1 MKQHCLSD
9 ALHLL
14 WLAKERLWLDS
25 EKRIRTSSPD
35 TTCPGTVWR
44 TESEGTSA
52 HLFFPHS
59 PLSPLAQSFSSG
71 PAHPPLDTQIK
82 PKLIPSTRTCSEAW
96 ETAQQLSQ
104 STQHPLMCVPAGD
117 KTVCGE
123 ISFNFKN
130 MVFSEDT
137 PFTRQNKPTEEVQ
150 REKDTWIQFL
160 GSERTLSS
168 YYCSIIPLCSRIPWI
183 PRVKSLLHSVLHN
196 TLLS

>member
-1 MKQHCLSD
+1 MKQRCLSD

-14 WLAKERLWLDS
+14 WLAKERLQLDS

-52 HLFFPHS
+52 RLFFPHS
-59 PLSPLAQSFSSG
+59 PLSPLAQSFSPG

-82 PKLIPSTRTCSEAW
+82 PKLIPSTRTCSETW
-96 ETAQQLSQ
+96 ETAQLPQ
-104 STQHPLMCVPAGD
+104 STQHPLMCVPAGAPTD
-117 KTVCGE
+117 KTVCGG

-130 MVFSEDT
+130 MIFSEDT
-137 PFTRQNKPTEEVQ
+137 PFTKQNKPAEEVQ

-168 YYCSIIPLCSRIPWI
+168 YYC
-183 PRVKSLLHSVLHN
+183 
-196 TLLS
+196 